1 VLVARAS
8 RYAKRLEEAEPC
20 SVSADT
26 LFDQWHLE
34 LASVLFRSSGIYHYQ
49 RNGEVLRETPSQEEV
64 YTQVGLILEVLQ
76 AAREAAGVTEGS
88 LNEQQKKWRKTG

>member
-1 VLVARAS
+1 M
-8 RYAKRLEEAEPC
+8 
-20 SVSADT
+20 SADT

>member
-1 VLVARAS
+1 M
-8 RYAKRLEEAEPC
+8 
-20 SVSADT
+20 SAGT
-26 LFDQWHLE
+26 LFDQWHLR

-88 LNEQQKKWRKTG
+88 LNEQQKKWRKLPSKQVA